1 MYCNTKQYIND
12 LLRKDDKGMSGKMPD
27 MRDKRD
33 LYRRYAGVCLF
44 EDEYRILEDTGTI
57 PKYLNQVFKVLMFL
71 IVLVKENIK
80 EM

>member
-1 MYCNTKQYIND
+1 
-12 LLRKDDKGMSGKMPD
+12 

-44 EDEYRILEDTGTI
+44 EDGYRILEDTGTI
-57 PKYLNQVFKVLMFL
+57 PQYLNQVFKVLMFL